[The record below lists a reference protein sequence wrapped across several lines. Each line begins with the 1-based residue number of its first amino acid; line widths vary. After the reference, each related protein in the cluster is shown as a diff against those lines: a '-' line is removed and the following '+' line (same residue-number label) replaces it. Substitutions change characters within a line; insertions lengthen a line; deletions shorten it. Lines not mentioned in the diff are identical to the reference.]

1 MIPNAISSFF
11 LIAAKFFWEISNV
24 LHVLTVYICIRDYAK
39 CLHESLELYGI
50 LYYYSKIITIVKNGI
65 IVRFLIVYG
74 RCVIKMYIYEKIS
87 TGHTSGKVISTNAS
101 VTIGGVTF
109 TNLTS
114 ADYSSAPGDS
124 GCIVYSYISST
135 NTRLTLGIHKASDG
149 TTRYYVKANQIN
161 SALGTSRY

>member
-1 MIPNAISSFF
+1 MIQNAISSFF

-74 RCVIKMYIYEKIS
+74 RCVIKMYIYEKMI
-87 TGHTSGKVISTNAS
+87 IC
-101 VTIGGVTF
+101 
-109 TNLTS
+109 L
-114 ADYSSAPGDS
+114 
-124 GCIVYSYISST
+124 
-135 NTRLTLGIHKASDG
+135 
-149 TTRYYVKANQIN
+149 IN
-161 SALGTSRY
+161 